1 MPMLYYGVYWGL
13 FSAHWQFHLR
23 SYQSD
28 VVTMKINLITYGRY
42 QHITS
47 RLCVTLRAPQI

>member
-1 MPMLYYGVYWGL
+1 MLYYGVYWGL